1 MPIPKIKKYYMRH
14 KSLNEI
20 LLSKLRNSLSIDYI
34 ASSILFDT
42 LENTQ
47 KHLDKLVESGII
59 ESDENKQ
66 YYRIKRK

>member
-1 MPIPKIKKYYMRH
+1 MKH
-14 KSLNEI
+14 KSLNEV
-20 LLSKLRNSLSIDYI
+20 LLSKLRDTLSIDYI

-59 ESDENKQ
+59 ESDENKK

>member
-1 MPIPKIKKYYMRH
+1 MKH
-14 KSLNEI
+14 KSLNEV
-20 LLSKLRNSLSIDYI
+20 LLSKLRDTLSIDYI

>member
-1 MPIPKIKKYYMRH
+1 MRH

-20 LLSKLRNSLSIDYI
+20 LLSKLRDSLSIDYI

>member
-1 MPIPKIKKYYMRH
+1 MKH
-14 KSLNEI
+14 KSINEV
-20 LLSKLRNSLSIDYI
+20 LLSKLRDNLSIEYI
-34 ASSILFDT
+34 ASTILFDT

-47 KHLDKLVESGII
+47 KHLEKLVESGII